1 MSSSFNP
8 SIDAKLLFTG
18 LDFSTVALQ
27 QQHECGPDL
36 TEKAKMYFNPF
47 YSEANIPSENF
58 EHLGNLD
65 IRNIFII

>member
-36 TEKAKMYFNPF
+36 TEKAKMYFNLF
-47 YSEANIPSENF
+47 YSEDKISSELRTF
-58 EHLGNLD
+58 
-65 IRNIFII
+65 RKS

>member
-27 QQHECGPDL
+27 QQQECGPDL
-36 TEKAKMYFNPF
+36 TETEKTYFNLY
-47 YSEANIPSENF
+47 YSEDKLSSEKLF
-58 EHLGNLD
+58 EL
-65 IRNIFII
+65 

>member
-36 TEKAKMYFNPF
+36 TEKAKMYFNLF
-47 YSEANIPSENF
+47 YSEDKISSY

>member
-36 TEKAKMYFNPF
+36 TEKRKKIYFNAF
-47 YSEANIPSENF
+47 GSEDEISSEKIMNKAKLYSC
-58 EHLGNLD
+58 
-65 IRNIFII
+65 